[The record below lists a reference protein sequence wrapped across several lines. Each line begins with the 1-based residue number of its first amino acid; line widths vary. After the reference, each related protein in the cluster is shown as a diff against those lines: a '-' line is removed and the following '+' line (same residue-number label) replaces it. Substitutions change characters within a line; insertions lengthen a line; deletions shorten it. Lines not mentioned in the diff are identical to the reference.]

1 MIGRKAG
8 KGEQPRLVTKAPGPA
23 KDAHRWASETDGPSA
38 AARSDAMGSTVLA
51 YLLTGPAL
59 FGGIGYALDRW
70 LNITGLVVVGILLG
84 MGLSLYSIWLRYG
97 TTVTP
102 SERGSTPS
110 PSGSTPRNEENT

>member
-1 MIGRKAG
+1 MIGRRSP
-8 KGEQPRLVTKAPGPA
+8 KGEQPRLVTKAPGRA
-23 KDAHRWASETDGPSA
+23 KDAHRWATESDGPSLTA
-38 AARSDAMGSTVLA
+38 QSDSMGATVLA
-51 YLLTGPAL
+51 HLITGPAL

-102 SERGSTPS
+102 SERGATPTPS
-110 PSGSTPRNEENT
+110 DVTPRNEENT